1 MTFTMGSVGQKA
13 VVAVVEVTRLPAEEG
28 DCFEFGTEV
37 GEEQN
42 RPRAS
47 ETGLVM
53 RSNWQG

>member
-42 RPRAS
+42 RPRTS

-53 RSNWQG
+53 RSNW